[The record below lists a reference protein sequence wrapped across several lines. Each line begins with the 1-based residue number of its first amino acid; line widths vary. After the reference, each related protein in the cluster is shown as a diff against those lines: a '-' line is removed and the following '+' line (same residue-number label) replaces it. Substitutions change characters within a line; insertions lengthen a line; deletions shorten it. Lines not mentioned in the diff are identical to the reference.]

1 MNQQA
6 SQSTTMAAIIRPMF
20 IALPAPRGVEV
31 EDLLR
36 GYLIALDDL
45 PLDAL
50 KSVVIKLVKG
60 TWHEE
65 VKFCPRP
72 PELAN
77 MVRDEQR
84 RIDLIKSPR
93 LPAPAANKPFKDI
106 RVTQRLSAEELQKA
120 GYVLHARCESHEAF
134 ATLAKRR
141 QLPVGATHLWAIDE
155 IWAPK
160 QVQAAAPIKPEI
172 NEDFYEEYAA

>member
-1 MNQQA
+1 
-6 SQSTTMAAIIRPMF
+6 MAAIIRPMF

-50 KSVVIKLVKG
+50 KSVVVKLVKG

-84 RIDLIKSPR
+84 RLDLIKSPR
-93 LPAPAANKPFKDI
+93 LPRPASAGKPFKDI
-106 RVTQRLSAEELQKA
+106 RITHRLRAGELQQA

-134 ATLAKRR
+134 ATMAKRR
-141 QLPVGATHLWAIDE
+141 QLPAGSVHLSAIDE
-155 IWAPK
+155 VWAPK
-160 QVQAAAPIKPEI
+160 QVSKTIKPEI
-172 NEDFYEEYAA
+172 NEDYEEEYAA